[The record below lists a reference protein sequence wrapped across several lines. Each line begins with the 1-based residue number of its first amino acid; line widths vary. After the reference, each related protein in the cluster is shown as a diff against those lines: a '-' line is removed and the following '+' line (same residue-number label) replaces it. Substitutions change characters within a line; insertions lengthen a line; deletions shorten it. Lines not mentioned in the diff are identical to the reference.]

1 MRQQVILSHCDEYDP
16 QRIATILSE
25 GMAALNVQPHGHV
38 LVKPNLV
45 TPHRRFFAHSFTRP
59 EFMDGLLQAVR
70 AHGADITGL
79 SVGERSGMGI
89 PSRLAFANAGYLP
102 VLRRHRARVVY
113 FDEEPSVPI
122 RLNHPQ
128 ALRSLIYVP
137 RPVTR
142 CEFLVNAPKFKAHS
156 LLKVTFALKNYIGL
170 QDDAHRLIDHDHKL
184 AVKIADLQ
192 EVVSPGF
199 IALDAIVAGE
209 YCEMAPHPFPLGL
222 IIMGVNPVA
231 VDAVCTHIAGLDP
244 AEVNYISLAA
254 ERGYGPMDLAEIDV
268 TGDVTLGEAQMRAR
282 GFRLTLDRVDRYLN
296 GRSNLTAYVGPP
308 PDADGY
314 CSGGCPGAL
323 LETTQVLEA
332 FQPDVLYQVRPMSFI
347 IGAYQGEIKP
357 REGEPVL
364 ALGDCAQWSGQI
376 CGQKVEIGSV
386 YVPREQRDPHRAQA
400 KDAAGKVLGALANL
414 LGQRGQAVIR
424 VRGCP
429 VGVMELS
436 MYFSLLGKTASP
448 NLHPQVFPSFSYH
461 YIIHKIA
468 RSVLGITSVLQG
480 LIGKRAA

>member
-1 MRQQVILSHCDEYDP
+1 MKQRVILRHCDEYDP
-16 QRIATILSE
+16 KRIATILSE
-25 GMAALNVQPHGHV
+25 GMAALDVRPHGRV

-45 TPHRRFFAHSFTRP
+45 TPHPRFFAHSFTRP
-59 EFMDGLLQAVR
+59 EFMDGLLHAVKAR
-70 AHGADITGL
+70 GADITDL

-102 VLRRHRARVVY
+102 VLRRHRARVLY

-137 RPVTR
+137 HPITR
-142 CEFLVNAPKFKAHS
+142 CDFLVNAPKFKAHS

-184 AVKIADLQ
+184 ATKIADLQ
-192 EVVSPGF
+192 EVASPGF
-199 IALDAIVAGE
+199 IAIDAITAGE
-209 YCEMAPHPFPLGL
+209 YCEMAPRQFPLGL

-231 VDAVCTHIAGLDP
+231 VDAVCTHIAGLQP
-244 AEVNYISLAA
+244 EEVDYLRLAA
-254 ERGYGPMDLAEIDV
+254 GRGYGPIDLAEIDV
-268 TGDVTLGEAQMRAR
+268 SGDVELASAQARAE
-282 GFRLTLDRVDRYLN
+282 GFCLTLDRVDRYLN

-308 PDADGY
+308 PDTDDY

-332 FQPDVLYQVRPMSFI
+332 FQPDVLREVRPMSFI

-357 REGEPVL
+357 RDDEPVL
-364 ALGDCAQWSGQI
+364 ALGDCAQWSGRI
-376 CGQKVEIGSV
+376 NGQEVVIGSA
-386 YVPREQRDPHRAQA
+386 YVPREQRDPQRAHA
-400 KDAAGKVLGALANL
+400 KDAVGKVLGTLANL
-414 LGQRGQAVIR
+414 HGQRTQRVIC
-424 VRGCP
+424 VPGCP
-429 VGVMELS
+429 VGVMELF
-436 MYFSLLGKTASP
+436 MYFSLLGKTVSP
-448 NLHPQVFPSFSYH
+448 NLHPQVFPAFSYH

-468 RSVLGITSVLQG
+468 RAVRGITSTARGSQVG
-480 LIGKRAA
+480 